1 MATDGYRSRVPSP
14 FCPPWIEG
22 SEPPR
27 GGHEEPWHNDLWSNR
42 LDFRLTASLRARFV
56 SHEEA
61 IGAGGA
67 VRPAVEATAPP
78 AIQAAGTGEA
88 AGVASAAE
96 AAAPIHA
103 MGTLEVRLAISAEQE
118 AAASRL
124 AEREAAI
131 QASLRISKIAPD
143 YATKGVHIHV
153 DGIELKVLPGEGGT
167 IVFKPVFSSQEAV
180 AGAAIKLAGE
190 ALADPAFRMHLHD
203 TATRATEYLR
213 RSGLPGAAANS
224 GETHFLRIALEKMG
238 LD

>member
-1 MATDGYRSRVPSP
+1 
-14 FCPPWIEG
+14 
-22 SEPPR
+22 
-27 GGHEEPWHNDLWSNR
+27 
-42 LDFRLTASLRARFV
+42 
-56 SHEEA
+56 
-61 IGAGGA
+61 
-67 VRPAVEATAPP
+67 
-78 AIQAAGTGEA
+78 
-88 AGVASAAE
+88 
-96 AAAPIHA
+96 
-103 MGTLEVRLAISAEQE
+103 MGTLEVLLAISAEQE

-180 AGAAIKLAGE
+180 AGAAIKQAGE

-213 RSGLPGAAANS
+213 RSGLPGAAAKS